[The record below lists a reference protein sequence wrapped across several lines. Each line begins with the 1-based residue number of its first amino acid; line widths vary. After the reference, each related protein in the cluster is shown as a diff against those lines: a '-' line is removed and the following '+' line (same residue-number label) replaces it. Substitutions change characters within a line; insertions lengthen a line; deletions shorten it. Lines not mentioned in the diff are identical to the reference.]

1 MNTKKRRREIKGNL
15 AVLILF
21 VILITA
27 LVVPAYSEE
36 SYYLE
41 TTIRAPTP
49 TGSGGFGAS
58 LEYRDGILLVGEYYV
73 EGSELDSAGKAYV
86 YDSNW
91 NLTAVL
97 LYPTPGAF
105 KSFASVTVGI
115 MGETLAV
122 ASAFCQVEELDGAGL
137 MYLFNSE
144 GDLLRTLQ
152 SPQPEDGAGF
162 GQQFKLTDEYIVA
175 SEDNRNIQGLYD
187 SGCVQVINYEGDHI
201 ATLTSPS
208 ITPAGAFGRAL
219 DANEEYII
227 IGEPGKLS
235 GPLLHGSVYVFDH
248 DFNLVKTL
256 QSPDLQ
262 NYSNYGHVVIIS
274 QDRVLVSEKWATV
287 DGHKWAG
294 RVHVY
299 NTQWELLYTLQS
311 PTPEENGEL
320 GEDVDIEG
328 NIIVVGERKGDVE
341 VMNEGKAHVF
351 DLEGNLLT
359 TLISPEPEIG
369 AQFGYTVITD
379 GNIVIV
385 DELDAAVEGTS
396 KAGKVHIFRLGE
408 PAAEEPEPEEESTEA
423 DSDTES
429 EKSGGIPGFPVD
441 SVVVGLVLAALMLW
455 LIQRKR

>member
-1 MNTKKRRREIKGNL
+1 MNAKIRRRVTKGNL

-21 VILITA
+21 GISITA

-41 TTIRAPTP
+41 ATIRAPTP
-49 TGSGGFGAS
+49 SGSGGFGAS
-58 LEYRDGILLVGEYYV
+58 LEYWDGILLVGEWYL
-73 EGSELDSAGKAYV
+73 EGGELDSAGRAYV
-86 YDSNW
+86 YDADW

-105 KSFASVTVGI
+105 KSFSSVTVGI

-122 ASAFCQVEELDGAGL
+122 ASAFCQVEELEGAGL
-137 MYLFNSE
+137 MYLYNSD
-144 GDLLRTLQ
+144 GDLLQTLQ
-152 SPQPEDGAGF
+152 SPQPESGAGF
-162 GQQFKLTDEYIVA
+162 GQQFKLTDEYIIA

-187 SGCVQVINYEGDHI
+187 AGCVQVINYDGDHLV
-201 ATLTSPS
+201 TLTSPS
-208 ITPAGAFGRAL
+208 ITPSGAFGRSL

-227 IGEPGKLS
+227 IGEPGKS
-235 GPLLHGSVYVFDH
+235 TGSLLHGSVYVYDH
-248 DFNLVKTL
+248 DFNLVNTL

-262 NYSNYGHVVIIS
+262 NYSFYGDVVDIS

-287 DGHKWAG
+287 DGYERAG
-294 RVHVY
+294 SVHVY
-299 NTQWELLYTLQS
+299 DTQWELLYTLQS
-311 PTPEENGEL
+311 PTPEENGEF

-341 VMNEGKAHVF
+341 VMNEGKAYVF
-351 DLEGNLLT
+351 DLEGNLLA

-385 DELDAAVEGTS
+385 DELDAAVDEVR
-396 KAGKVHIFRLGE
+396 KAGKVHIFRPGE
-408 PAAEEPEPEEESTEA
+408 PTTEEPEPEPEPEEEP
-423 DSDTES
+423 D
-429 EKSGGIPGFPVD
+429 KPGGIPGFD
-441 SVVVGLVLAALMLW
+441 LESVLAGLIVSILAMWLMSRRL
-455 LIQRKR
+455 RV